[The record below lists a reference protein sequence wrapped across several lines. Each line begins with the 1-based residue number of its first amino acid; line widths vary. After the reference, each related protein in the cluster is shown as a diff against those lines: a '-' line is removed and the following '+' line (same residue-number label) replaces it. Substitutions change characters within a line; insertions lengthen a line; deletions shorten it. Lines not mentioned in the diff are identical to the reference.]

1 MIDGIG
7 IGDPTFGAT
16 GDIAKQSLDK
26 DAFMQLLVAQMRNQ
40 DPMAPVDNQEFIAQL
55 AQFSSLE
62 EMQGVNE
69 NLVALALLQESN
81 ALLNQLTSSSDL
93 IGKRVVYTDPTTGQ
107 PIEGSVQSVK
117 LTEGAVILNIDG
129 TEVPL
134 SGVTEVVGVDD
145 EA

>member
-93 IGKRVVYTDPTTGQ
+93 IGKRVVYTDPTTSVTPESGTSV
-107 PIEGSVQSVK
+107 PSMFRMTAPSVSFTDCTEPSIGWPVVGSV
-117 LTEGAVILNIDG
+117 
-129 TEVPL
+129 
-134 SGVTEVVGVDD
+134 
-145 EA
+145 